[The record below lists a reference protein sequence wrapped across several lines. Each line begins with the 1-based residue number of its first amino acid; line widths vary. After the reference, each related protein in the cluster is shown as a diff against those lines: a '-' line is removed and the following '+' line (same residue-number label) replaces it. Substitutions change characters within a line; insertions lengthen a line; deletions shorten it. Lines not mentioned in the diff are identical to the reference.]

1 MRTKLNLVQYVDRGI
16 MSPNEIRAILN
27 LAPREGGDEFV
38 LRKDTGVVGG
48 GEDQVKVNIKGP
60 IVSNSA
66 AWIYEW
72 FGIEATSPN
81 SVNKVLEKA
90 NGEDI
95 EVEINSGGGS
105 VFAGS
110 EIYTSLKSYKG
121 NVTVKIVGLAASAA
135 SVIAMAGKKI
145 MMSPTAQMMI
155 HNVSSWASGDYRD
168 MEHTAEVLK
177 SANNTIAN
185 AYRLKTGKTQEEL
198 LSLMDDETWM
208 TAEKA
213 KELGFIDEI
222 MFEDGIQLVAN
233 TDFSGMLPPEVINK
247 IRNTVKNPLNSQ
259 QDEEKE
265 TDILMANFNY
275 LKLKGDVRNEL

>member
-1 MRTKLNLVQYVDRGI
+1 M
-16 MSPNEIRAILN
+16 
-27 LAPREGGDEFV
+27 
-38 LRKDTGVVGG
+38 
-48 GEDQVKVNIKGP
+48 KVNIKGP
-60 IVSNSA
+60 IVGNSE

-110 EIYTSLKSYKG
+110 EIYTALKSYSG

-135 SVIAMAGKKI
+135 SVIAMAGNKV
-145 MMSPTAQMMI
+145 MMSPTAQIMI
-155 HNVSSWASGDYRD
+155 HNVSSRASGDYRD
-168 MEHTAEVLK
+168 MEHTAEVLRN
-177 SANNTIAN
+177 ANDTIAN
-185 AYRLKTGKTQEEL
+185 AYRIKTGKTQEEL
-198 LSLMDDETWM
+198 LALMDHETWM

-222 MFEDGIQLVAN
+222 MFENDLQLVAS
-233 TDFSGMLPPEVINK
+233 TDYSGMLPPEVINK
-247 IRNTVKNPLNSQ
+247 IRNTIKNPLNSQ
-259 QDEEKE
+259 TNES
-265 TDILMANFNY
+265 DILLQKAKLNL
-275 LKLKGDVRNEL
+275 LKLKGVGLSD

>member
-1 MRTKLNLVQYVDRGI
+1 VAKKI
-16 MSPNEIRAILN
+16 
-27 LAPREGGDEFV
+27 
-38 LRKDTGVVGG
+38 
-48 GEDQVKVNIKGP
+48 NIKGP
-60 IVSNSA
+60 IVSNSE

-110 EIYTSLKSYKG
+110 EIYTALKSYSG

-135 SVIAMAGKKI
+135 SVIAMAGNKV
-145 MMSPTAQMMI
+145 MMSPTAQIMI
-155 HNVSSWASGDYRD
+155 HNVSSRASGDYRD
-168 MEHTAEVLK
+168 MEHTAEVLRN
-177 SANNTIAN
+177 ANDTIAN
-185 AYRLKTGKTQEEL
+185 AYRIKTGKTQEKL
-198 LSLMDDETWM
+198 LALMDHETWM

-222 MFEDGIQLVAN
+222 MFENDLQLVAS

-247 IRNTVKNPLNSQ
+247 IRNTIKNPLNSQ
-259 QDEEKE
+259 NEENE
-265 TDILMANFNY
+265 TDILMAKFNY
-275 LKLKGDVRNEL
+275 LKLKGDVKHEL

>member
-1 MRTKLNLVQYVDRGI
+1 M
-16 MSPNEIRAILN
+16 
-27 LAPREGGDEFV
+27 
-38 LRKDTGVVGG
+38 
-48 GEDQVKVNIKGP
+48 KVNIKGP
-60 IVSNSA
+60 IVSNSD

-145 MMSPTAQMMI
+145 MMPPTAQMMI